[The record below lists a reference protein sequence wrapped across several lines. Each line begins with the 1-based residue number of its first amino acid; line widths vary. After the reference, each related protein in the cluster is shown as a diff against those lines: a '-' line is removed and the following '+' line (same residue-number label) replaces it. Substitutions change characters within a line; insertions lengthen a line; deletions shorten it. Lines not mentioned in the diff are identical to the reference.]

1 VKLFCRHDPG
11 TEMASSKSA
20 KRQHFESI
28 WKLGGLSPWELAR
41 QVARGIDE
49 DDLLGHASGLAFN
62 SLLALFPLMLFL
74 LALFGLFTSRTSQ
87 LQNGLL
93 TYFGHLLPPQ
103 AFQVLTTAINEL
115 AMSTGSGKLTLSI
128 VVALWFASGGVNS
141 MISTLNVVYRVRGTR
156 SWVKARAI
164 ALGLTLAI
172 SILLLSA
179 LVMLL
184 AGGYLAD
191 WVGAKIHLSSTI
203 LILLKAVQW
212 PVAVVFV
219 IVSFSV
225 IYSFGPDLPQQYW
238 HWVTPG
244 SVFGVFLWLAASE
257 GFRAY
262 LHFFNTFGATYGS
275 LGAVMILLVWL
286 YVTGLAFLIGGAI
299 NAEIERV
306 LNVSQTGVSA
316 ARTSN

>member
-1 VKLFCRHDPG
+1 
-11 TEMASSKSA
+11 MASSKSA

-28 WKLGGLSPWELAR
+28 WKLGGLKPWQLVKN
-41 QVARGIDE
+41 VARGIDE

-62 SLLALFPLMLFL
+62 FLLALFPLMLFL

-103 AFQVLTTAINEL
+103 AFQLLKTAINEL

-128 VVALWFASGGVNS
+128 VVALWFASGGVDS

-156 SWVKARAI
+156 SWVQARAI
-164 ALGLTLAI
+164 ALVLTLAI

-179 LVMLL
+179 LVMVL
-184 AGGYLAD
+184 AGGHLGN
-191 WVGAKIHLSSTI
+191 WVGTKLHLSSTI
-203 LILLKAVQW
+203 LIFLKALQW
-212 PVAVVFV
+212 PVALAFV

-225 IYSFGPDLPQQYW
+225 IYSFGPDLHQPHW
-238 HWVTPG
+238 HWITPG
-244 SVFGVFLWLAASE
+244 SVFGVFLWLAASA

-262 LHFFNTFGATYGS
+262 LHFFNTFGSTYGS

-299 NAEIERV
+299 NAEVERV
-306 LNVSQTGVSA
+306 LKVPQAGVSA
-316 ARTSN
+316 API